1 MPLGYNPAVYRPLS
15 LGILLLM
22 AACTPTAQVST
33 PSATAEITEYVQA
46 TATATLGQ
54 PTAEFALPTPTPHL
68 YTVVE
73 NDTLFAIA
81 ARFNITL
88 DALMAANPGIDA
100 RALAP
105 GAQLLV
111 PSGTGASTTPVPQ
124 ITPVPISTRP
134 PVCYASAAGE
144 LWCLVLVVN
153 DTPQPLEN
161 ITGYVRL
168 LDSAGGELNTLEAV
182 PPLNLLPPGAAMAL
196 VAYLDAAPAN
206 WASAQAEIASAFG
219 VQEDGA
225 LYVPVLSVDFSWSP
239 GHQDAKSVR
248 VQGRASLAASAG
260 SVWVMTVAYD
270 ANGDPVGV
278 RRWESAGSPQFDF
291 WVYSLGPDIVDVQVV
306 VEAHPGS

>member
-1 MPLGYNPAVYRPLS
+1 MTLGYNPAVYRPLS
-15 LGILLLM
+15 LGIVLLVL
-22 AACTPTAQVST
+22 AACTPSAQVSP

-54 PTAEFALPTPTPHL
+54 PTAEFVLPTPTPHL

-88 DALMAANPGIDA
+88 DALMAANPGVDA

-111 PSGTGASTTPVPQ
+111 PSGAGAATTPVPQ
-124 ITPVPISTRP
+124 IMPVPLSMRP
-134 PVCYASAAGE
+134 PVCYGSAAGE

-168 LDSAGGELNTLEAV
+168 LDNAGGELRTLEAV

-196 VAYLDAAPAN
+196 VGYMDAAPAN
-206 WASAQAEIASAFG
+206 WASAQAEIASAFA
-219 VQEDGA
+219 VQEDAA
-225 LYVPVLSVDFSWSP
+225 LYVPVLGVDFSWNL
-239 GHQDAKSVR
+239 GQQDAKAAR
-248 VQGRASLAASAG
+248 IQGQANLAAGAE
-260 SVWVMTVAYD
+260 SVWVMAVAYD
-270 ANGDPVGV
+270 TGGNPVGV
-278 RRWESAGSPQFDF
+278 RRWEGAGAQFDF
-291 WVYSLGPDIVDVQVV
+291 WVYSLGPDIADVQVV